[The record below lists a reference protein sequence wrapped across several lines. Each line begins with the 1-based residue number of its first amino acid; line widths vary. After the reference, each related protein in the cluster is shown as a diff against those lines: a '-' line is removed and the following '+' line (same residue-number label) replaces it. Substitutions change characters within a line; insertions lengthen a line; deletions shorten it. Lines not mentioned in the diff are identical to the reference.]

1 MATPFND
8 IIQDETAAY
17 LNDHVD
23 PDNPPTSSTIEQE
36 LLDKVNDMIEVENV
50 GRPKKNQ
57 LPFLKTLTHGQI
69 AMILRHLHNFCRIA
83 PSASNADPDA
93 DPLGMYMDEGPEAG
107 IYVTSE
113 DTFRAVARKYNF
125 SLTINEFK
133 EVLAALKDGAPR
145 RYRSIERDAIPVNN
159 GIFNFRTK
167 QLEPFTPDR
176 VFIAKSRVDYVPD
189 ASPVS
194 ITMVDGTVWDF
205 DSWLLD
211 LMGDDESMATLIWE
225 IMSAVVRPF
234 VSWRKSAWFYST
246 SGNSGKGT
254 LVQVMR
260 DLVGEGSYAS
270 IKLSDFGKDFLLE
283 PLLRAQAILVDE
295 NDVGIWIDQAANLKA
310 VQTNDVI
317 PVNRKHRPVVSA
329 QFFGFMVQCLNEF
342 PRVKDKSESFY
353 RRQHPVPFEK
363 CFTGTEIPEIKD
375 DYLRRPEVLQYIL
388 NRVLHM
394 EHYQLSTPAPVAE
407 AIEQYKLH
415 NDPTRAFWAE
425 MEPQFV
431 WDLLPNTFLYE
442 LFKAWS
448 LKNNPKGSVTGKQT
462 FLDGIKELALATGRW
477 SWTPKSRTKGSMDGP
492 ELLID
497 EYDLQ
502 SWMNPMG
509 KGSNDPNRR
518 CSPIAKLMDTGLLRT
533 GPRLV
538 VVDDEAPDDED
549 VLDEG
554 ATA

>member
-1 MATPFND
+1 MAVPLND
-8 IIQDETAAY
+8 IIRESTRLYLDKIDRLNPPAPKDIETAL
-17 LNDHVD
+17 LN
-23 PDNPPTSSTIEQE
+23 N
-36 LLDKVNDMIEVENV
+36 VNDAIEIENV
-50 GRPKKNQ
+50 ARSKKNQ
-57 LPFLKTLTHGQI
+57 LAYLKTLTHGQI
-69 AMILRHLHNFCRIA
+69 AMILLHLHAFCRIA
-83 PSASNADPDA
+83 PSNSNADPDA
-93 DPLGMYMDEGPEAG
+93 DPLAMYVEEGPDAG

-113 DTFRAVARKYNF
+113 DTFRALSRKYNF
-125 SLTINEFK
+125 SLTTSAFREI
-133 EVLAALKDGAPR
+133 LAALKDGAPR

-167 QLEPFTPDR
+167 ELEGFTPDR

-189 ASPVS
+189 APPVS
-194 ITMVDGTVWDF
+194 IQMADGTGWDF
-205 DSWLLD
+205 DSWLSD
-211 LMGDDESMATLIWE
+211 LMGGDESMATLIWE
-225 IMSAVVRPF
+225 ILSAVVRPF
-234 VSWRKSAWFYST
+234 VSWRKSAWFYSA

-329 QFFGFMVQCLNEF
+329 QFYGFMVQCLNEF

-363 CFTGTEIPEIKD
+363 CFTGTEVREIKD
-375 DYLRRPEVLQYIL
+375 DYLRRPEVLEYIL

-394 EHYQLSTPAPVAE
+394 DHYELSTPAPVAE
-407 AIEQYKLH
+407 AIEQYKMH

-425 MEPQFV
+425 LEPQFV
-431 WDLLPNTFLYE
+431 WDLLPSTFLYE

-448 LKNNPKGSVTGKQT
+448 LKNNPKGSVAGKQT

-477 SWTPKSRTKGSMDGP
+477 SWTVKSRTKGRMDGP

-502 SWMNPMG
+502 SWMNPLG
-509 KGSNDPNRR
+509 KNSNDPNKR
-518 CSPIAKLMDTGLLRT
+518 CLPMTKVMEAGLLRS

-538 VVDDEAPDDED
+538 VVEDDDVEDDED
-549 VLDEG
+549 VLDERDQ
-554 ATA
+554 A